1 MDEISELLGR
11 QLTFYN
17 HITHKSGSVSCLPK
31 GREFDLALLEAELK
45 GKTLLVYWYMLR
57 ASGFKV
63 GVREVQR
70 KLGFSSPSV
79 AVYHLDKLESLGLVE
94 KTVTG
99 EYVLTSQVKTGL
111 LRFFTRFGR
120 FLVPRYM
127 FYSVWFTTM
136 LVSYIIFY
144 GQSFCIHNV
153 AALIFGLP
161 PHAFCGLKPFDY
173 GGKSPFDVCSKV

>member
-153 AALIFGLP
+153 AALIFGFAASCVLW
-161 PHAFCGLKPFDY
+161 FETFRLWREKPF
-173 GGKSPFDVCSKV
+173 